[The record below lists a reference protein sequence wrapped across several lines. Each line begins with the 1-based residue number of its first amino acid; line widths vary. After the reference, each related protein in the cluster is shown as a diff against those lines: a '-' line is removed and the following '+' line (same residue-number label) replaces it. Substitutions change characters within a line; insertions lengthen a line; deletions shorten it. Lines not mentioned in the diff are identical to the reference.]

1 MQGQFLFAGSLF
13 SPLQFFQNH
22 LVDFVDVAAAHG
34 DDQVTWFNVVADI
47 LADIRKVLVFAFI
60 IGFWV
65 GFILWKPNSP
75 WNFFRGCFF
84 YTFPSHIFVN
94 AASYTIF
101 LLSVIFPQKLFQLF

>member
-22 LVDFVDVAAAHG
+22 LVDFVDVTAAHG

-65 GFILWKPNSP
+65 GFILWKPNSSR
-75 WNFFRGCFF
+75 NFFAKLTGKDVVSVL
-84 YTFPSHIFVN
+84 FPRAHNIR
-94 AASYTIF
+94 
-101 LLSVIFPQKLFQLF
+101 